1 MEKDTN
7 LLINMRGVSKHY
19 RGVQALNGVDFSIAK
34 GEIHCLVGEN
44 GSGKSTLIKII
55 SGVEQPD
62 DETVIEID
70 SQVLQHRHSIDAI
83 RQGIEVIYQDLSLFP
98 NLTVAENIALAQTIS
113 SESRFINWQ
122 QLHKIAEEAME
133 RVQVQIPLS
142 KLVGELSVAD
152 QQLIAICRALTSNV
166 RLLILDEPT
175 AALTRREI
183 ESLFRVIKDLQIK
196 GIATLFVSH
205 KLDEVLTIA
214 ERVTILR
221 DGTRIGTFLSAEMNY
236 ERLTFLMTGMK
247 LQSAK
252 YSYKPSTDRP
262 LLEVCGLCKY
272 GQFSEISFKLWPG
285 EILGITGLLGS
296 GRSELAQALFG
307 MNRPDGGEVF
317 IRGSNVVLRSVRQ
330 AIAKGVGYVPE
341 NRLVQ
346 GLVMQQSVG
355 KNVII
360 TTIEKSIRNL
370 RLLDKKKV
378 QDTIE
383 HWVTALNIK
392 VPSIDAS
399 VQTLSGGNQQR
410 VVLAKWLATKPKI
423 LILDGPT
430 MGIDI
435 AAKSS
440 IHELVRQL
448 ASSGMGIIL
457 ISDEVSE
464 VVNNCNRILVMH
476 RGRIL
481 REFQTKSTSEEDV
494 QSFVNNTD

>member
-1 MEKDTN
+1 MLEKDTN

-70 SQVLQHRHSIDAI
+70 SQVLQHRDSIDAI

-221 DGTRIGTFLSAEMNY
+221 DGTENRHIPFGGNELRAAYLSY
-236 ERLTFLMTGMK
+236 
-247 LQSAK
+247 
-252 YSYKPSTDRP
+252 DRN
-262 LLEVCGLCKY
+262 EAAV
-272 GQFSEISFKLWPG
+272 
-285 EILGITGLLGS
+285 
-296 GRSELAQALFG
+296 R
-307 MNRPDGGEVF
+307 EVF
-317 IRGSNVVLRSVRQ
+317 LQTQYRSASTGGLRAVQVR
-330 AIAKGVGYVPE
+330 
-341 NRLVQ
+341 
-346 GLVMQQSVG
+346 
-355 KNVII
+355 
-360 TTIEKSIRNL
+360 TI
-370 RLLDKKKV
+370 
-378 QDTIE
+378 Q
-383 HWVTALNIK
+383 
-392 VPSIDAS
+392 
-399 VQTLSGGNQQR
+399 
-410 VVLAKWLATKPKI
+410 
-423 LILDGPT
+423 
-430 MGIDI
+430 
-435 AAKSS
+435 
-440 IHELVRQL
+440 
-448 ASSGMGIIL
+448 
-457 ISDEVSE
+457 
-464 VVNNCNRILVMH
+464 
-476 RGRIL
+476 
-481 REFQTKSTSEEDV
+481 
-494 QSFVNNTD
+494 

>member
-1 MEKDTN
+1 MLEKDTN

-221 DGTRIGTFLSAEMNY
+221 DGTRIRHIPFGGNELRAAYLSY
-236 ERLTFLMTGMK
+236 
-247 LQSAK
+247 
-252 YSYKPSTDRP
+252 DRN
-262 LLEVCGLCKY
+262 EAAV
-272 GQFSEISFKLWPG
+272 
-285 EILGITGLLGS
+285 
-296 GRSELAQALFG
+296 R
-307 MNRPDGGEVF
+307 EVF
-317 IRGSNVVLRSVRQ
+317 LQTQYRSASTGGLRAVQVR
-330 AIAKGVGYVPE
+330 
-341 NRLVQ
+341 
-346 GLVMQQSVG
+346 
-355 KNVII
+355 
-360 TTIEKSIRNL
+360 TI
-370 RLLDKKKV
+370 
-378 QDTIE
+378 Q
-383 HWVTALNIK
+383 
-392 VPSIDAS
+392 
-399 VQTLSGGNQQR
+399 
-410 VVLAKWLATKPKI
+410 
-423 LILDGPT
+423 
-430 MGIDI
+430 
-435 AAKSS
+435 
-440 IHELVRQL
+440 
-448 ASSGMGIIL
+448 
-457 ISDEVSE
+457 
-464 VVNNCNRILVMH
+464 
-476 RGRIL
+476 
-481 REFQTKSTSEEDV
+481 
-494 QSFVNNTD
+494 